1 MLFLILFLGIRVVPE
16 LEISQFNSLNYV
28 MSDKRVGT
36 ISSFNLNVIL
46 NSPIPINGKLRIT
59 FSSVELFYTNDT
71 CTYRF

>member
-1 MLFLILFLGIRVVPE
+1 
-16 LEISQFNSLNYV
+16 